1 MTKERGKN
9 AGNTGGKPFA
19 IGNPGRPKGSLNKTT
34 LAVQSLL
41 DGQAQA
47 LTQKAI
53 GLALEGDMLAIR
65 ICLDRIIPIR
75 KSRPISINLPDTKTA
90 VGVAD
95 AQSTVVK
102 TVAEGEITPEEG
114 KVLADILEARRR
126 SIETQEHEARLKKL
140 EELEK

>member
-47 LTQKAI
+47 LTQKAR
-53 GLALEGDMLAIR
+53 GLALEGDMMAIR

-75 KSRPISINLPDTKTA
+75 KSRPISINLPDTKNASGVAEAQATVVQA
-90 VGVAD
+90 VGAGLIVPD
-95 AQSTVVK
+95 
-102 TVAEGEITPEEG
+102 EGQ
-114 KVLADILEARRR
+114 VLSSILEARRKAL
-126 SIETQEHEARLKKL
+126 ETQDHEVRLNKL

>member
-1 MTKERGKN
+1 MTKKRGKN

-34 LAVQSLL
+34 VAVQSLL

-53 GLALEGDMLAIR
+53 GLALEGDMMAIR

-75 KSRPISINLPDTKTA
+75 KSRPININLPDTKNASGVAEAQAAVVQA
-90 VGVAD
+90 VGAGLIVPD
-95 AQSTVVK
+95 
-102 TVAEGEITPEEG
+102 EGQ
-114 KVLADILEARRR
+114 VLSSILEARRK
-126 SIETQEHEARLKKL
+126 SIETADHEARLNKL

>member
-53 GLALEGDMLAIR
+53 GLALEGDMMAIR

-75 KSRPISINLPDTKTA
+75 KSRPISINLPDTKNASGIAEAQAAVVQA
-90 VGVAD
+90 VGAGLIVPD
-95 AQSTVVK
+95 
-102 TVAEGEITPEEG
+102 EGQ
-114 KVLADILEARRR
+114 VLSSILEARRKAL
-126 SIETQEHEARLKKL
+126 ETQDHEVRLNKL

>member
-34 LAVQSLL
+34 MAVQSLL

>member
-34 LAVQSLL
+34 MAVQSLL

-53 GLALEGDMLAIR
+53 GLALEGDMMAIR
-65 ICLDRIIPIR
+65 ICLDRISPIR
-75 KSRPISINLPDTKTA
+75 KSRPISINLPDTKNARGVAEAQTVVVQA
-90 VGVAD
+90 VGD
-95 AQSTVVK
+95 
-102 TVAEGEITPEEG
+102 GEITPDEAH
-114 KVLADILEARRR
+114 VLSSILEARRK
-126 SIETQEHEARLKKL
+126 SIETADHEARLSKL
-140 EELEK
+140 EGLEK

>member
-34 LAVQSLL
+34 MAVQSLL

-53 GLALEGDMLAIR
+53 GLALEGDMMAIR
-65 ICLDRIIPIR
+65 ICLDRISPIR
-75 KSRPISINLPDTKTA
+75 KSRPISINLPDTKNARGVAEAQTVVVQA
-90 VGVAD
+90 VGD
-95 AQSTVVK
+95 
-102 TVAEGEITPEEG
+102 GEITPEEAH
-114 KVLADILEARRR
+114 VLSSILEARRK
-126 SIETQEHEARLKKL
+126 SIETADHEARLNKL
-140 EELEK
+140 EGLEK